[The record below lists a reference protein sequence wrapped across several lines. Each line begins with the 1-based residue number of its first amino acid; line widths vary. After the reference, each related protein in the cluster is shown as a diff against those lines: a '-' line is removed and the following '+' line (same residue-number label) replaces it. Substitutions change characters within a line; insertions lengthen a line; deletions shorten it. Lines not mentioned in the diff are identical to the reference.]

1 MSELRRSH
9 GARIQRLSDLTPL
22 VDVALV
28 LVVFFLLNYQAAD
41 DAAIPVELPAALS
54 AEPIH
59 APRLQFAVLEDGTVL
74 LDERPVALE
83 AIAGVVGDATTAAIR
98 ADRRVAYGR
107 VIAVQDALRSAG
119 VERIYSATREPGV
132 EEW

>member
-1 MSELRRSH
+1 MSALRRSH

-28 LVVFFLLNYQAAD
+28 LVVFFLLNYQAVD

-54 AEPIH
+54 AEPVR
-59 APRLQFAVLEDGTVL
+59 APGLQFAVLEDGTVL
-74 LDERPVALE
+74 LGERPIALA
-83 AIAGVVGDATTAAIR
+83 AIGDAVGDATTAAIR
-98 ADRRVAYGR
+98 ADRRVDYGR
-107 VIAVQDALRSAG
+107 VVAVQDALRSAG

-132 EEW
+132 EQW